1 MVSMKT
7 AKQNAD
13 WVIKKHGRFFERLIA
28 EAVALVEAP
37 GPLDTR
43 ARRVLEIT
51 DDLAAKV
58 APKAAC
64 RRRCSH
70 CCHQSTVISE
80 WEAARIAR
88 YTGRTAAVIPKI
100 TREMIGPMRTRYTG
114 VPCVFLK
121 RGECSIYPVR
131 PLACR
136 VHFNMGDDPSVC
148 DIAAHPGGKV
158 PYFNFAQLKFAH
170 GVLFFKAGC
179 TFADVRDYFPAAAVE
194 PAPAKIGT

>member
-1 MVSMKT
+1 MT
-7 AKQNAD
+7 NPAKKRAD
-13 WVIKKHGRFFERLIA
+13 WVVKKHHVFFERLIG
-28 EAVALVEAP
+28 EAVALAEAP
-37 GPLDTR
+37 GPLDPR

-64 RRRCSH
+64 RRGCSY
-70 CCHQSTVISE
+70 CCYQSVIISD

-88 YTGRTAAVIPKI
+88 FTGRAAAVMPAPTPGMDLRPTQK
-100 TREMIGPMRTRYTG
+100 RFAG

-136 VHFNMGDDPSVC
+136 THFSMEADPAPCDTGRAMGARVRL
-148 DIAAHPGGKV
+148 
-158 PYFNFAQLKFAH
+158 FNFRALTFVH
-170 GVLFFKAGC
+170 GVLFLNGGC
-179 TFADVRDYFPAAAVE
+179 SFADVREFFPAA
-194 PAPAKIGT
+194 IN